1 MTETAIAQFWTLVKG
16 VLALDPNLFQLI
28 EQFSQRSWGAAAVVL
43 LAGLSLGVA
52 ESVVLFINRV
62 RPARFIFSLLI
73 GAVLFAFGYGF
84 WVLTTWLSS
93 AWLLRINLSLETI
106 ALVLAYSYAPLMFS
120 FVGALPYFGV
130 PLLRLLSVWTLL
142 AMMLG
147 FSAVADLSW
156 VRAFEAVVVG
166 WIMLQLL
173 QQTVGQPVAALGRWL
188 ANTVAGVRL
197 VTDWRSLNDLL
208 RAGEA
213 FLADAV
219 LPNRSLPE
227 AEAVVAADVEFA
239 HANREWVAARSV
251 SPSPPSQPKR
261 SATAQPF
268 PLRRSL
274 QYVGLALFAVLI
286 TFVLSPVRRF
296 LIGAYV
302 TSGTAW
308 VQFFIDL
315 AWISLLIF
323 IISGLLAPLEALGW
337 WAGWYGDPI
346 AATQPIVAPQTLP
359 RDRIR
364 RVLVYL
370 DGTGQSTQDY
380 QPFVAN
386 FLDQLAQQLP
396 DDVLLVKG
404 LMSYSVLNRPLT
416 EDRPFAFFW
425 RWVEGLGPEP
435 QESWVSALV
444 SFRNMLMVSVSADQ
458 RYGPVYNWGIAQR
471 IYDSLVRLGY
481 PAEGGVPITLVGYS
495 GGSQVGM
502 GAVPFLKNSL
512 NTSVEVI
519 SLGGVIS
526 GRVDALEVEQL
537 YHLVG
542 DRDWI
547 ERLGIVLF
555 PRRWKISFL
564 SYWNRAKRK
573 GKISIIALKDMGHQG
588 IGGMLDP
595 KPRHGESRSHLQR
608 TLTLVLS
615 ILQDKFAEQ
624 LAADRLPPQTESNY
638 QRYQQADF
646 NHWSYYPL
654 EQTVDPQ
661 RYQPIAP
668 WMGRLILP
676 SPEQR
681 RRVEGVLFEV
691 HHAAAPYA
699 SLVGKVVTLR
709 WSLQPEV
716 QSHVRQVTQD
726 VHFSAEA
733 EYTHRQGLVHPIRL
747 NHWRQVNPL
756 ESLAGSHPQNDVIVA
771 LPRPVQVEEMRWM
784 GKWGDEANGEDTRT
798 PRQRDG
804 SGRIGQEWMLYIE
817 HEPVQ
822 ISGRYY
828 GLVQFLGPE
837 EPGSDRYRVV
847 HFDREKRRFTGVQET
862 VRLPQVVTD
871 KNGTLPSIANQIEQS
886 PQNQEGWYIYGAPD
900 AAGLFTVQ
908 AVAPRDLFRLLPTR
922 TLLQAKA
929 GLRYVERKSW
939 QDLETK
945 KGQTESVLISPN
957 TATAQ
962 QARQAWQVGDR
973 ALLVHIYGGIGG
985 NQREPAAQGPIYFG
999 HFAYGVATVVHEP
1012 LADEPQF
1019 DIRYYQV
1026 YTHNTHGIIAGVLH
1040 WTRYMGDR
1048 QWGFLGTRPVAD
1060 ILIKHSAYTEP
1071 FDFNG
1076 SLPTALDDLI
1086 RQLETMVA
1094 RYRIGDGTGGTYVG
1108 PANNC
1113 AQDSNQALY
1122 ASIKQ
1127 LEELIQA
1134 SPPKRSRWQKDHPEQ
1149 AKRYQ
1154 QLLAIRRDLQR
1165 DLLPLGSAR
1174 ADWEDGREV
1183 LGSNLEDFPLKTL
1196 GRGLLSWRTMLPRVA
1211 SDTVTKLFLRH
1222 GACLWVLRT
1231 NQVGGHDPEIEP
1243 IAPVTF

>member
-1 MTETAIAQFWTLVKG
+1 MRG

-28 EQFSQRSWGAAAVVL
+28 QKFPQRSWGAVGVVL
-43 LAGLSLGVA
+43 LAGLSLAVA
-52 ESVVLFINRV
+52 ESVVLFLNRV
-62 RPARFIFSLLI
+62 RPARFVFSLLI
-73 GAVLFAFGYGF
+73 GAILFACGYGF
-84 WVLTTWLSS
+84 WVLTTWITSV
-93 AWLLRINLSLETI
+93 WLLQINLSLETI

-147 FSAVADLSW
+147 FSAVADLPMA
-156 VRAFEAVVVG
+156 RAFETVVTG
-166 WIMLQLL
+166 WIVLQLL

-188 ANTVAGVRL
+188 ANLAAGVKL
-197 VTDWRSLNDLL
+197 VTDRRSLTDLL

-213 FLADAV
+213 FLADAA
-219 LPNRSLPE
+219 LPNRPSPMAANALPM
-227 AEAVVAADVEFA
+227 AADVEFA
-239 HANREWVAARSV
+239 PAPSDWVATESA
-251 SPSPPSQPKR
+251 SPPPDPVHRLAKFQ
-261 SATAQPF
+261 F

-274 QYVGLALFAVLI
+274 QYLGLALFAVLI

-296 LIGAYV
+296 LIGAYL
-302 TSGTAW
+302 TAGAAW
-308 VQFFIDL
+308 IQFFIDL
-315 AWISLLIF
+315 AWISLIIF

-337 WAGWYGDPI
+337 WAGWYGDPLTATRPVI
-346 AATQPIVAPQTLP
+346 APLSTP
-359 RDRIR
+359 RDRIKR
-364 RVLVYL
+364 FLIYL
-370 DGTGQSTQDY
+370 DGAGQSTADY

-386 FLDQLAQQLP
+386 FLEQLGQQLP
-396 DDVLLVKG
+396 EDTLLVKG

-416 EDRPFAFFW
+416 QDRPFAFFW
-425 RWVEGLGPEP
+425 RWVEGLGSQP
-435 QESWVSALV
+435 QESWVSAFV

-458 RYGPVYNWGIAQR
+458 RYGPVYNWGMAQR
-471 IYDSLVRLGY
+471 IYDSLMRLGY
-481 PAEGGVPITLVGYS
+481 PAEGNVPITLIGYS
-495 GGSQVGM
+495 GGGQVGM
-502 GAVPFLKNSL
+502 GVVPFLRNSL
-512 NTSVEVI
+512 NAPVEVI

-526 GRVDALEVEQL
+526 GRVDALAVEQL

-547 ERLGIVLF
+547 ERLGVVLF
-555 PRRWKISFL
+555 PRRWQVSFL

-573 GKISIIALKDMGHQG
+573 GKISLIALKGVGHQG

-595 KPRHGESRSHLQR
+595 EPRHGESRSHLQR
-608 TLTLVLS
+608 TLTLVMN
-615 ILQDKFAEQ
+615 ILQDKFSEQ
-624 LAADRLPPQTESNY
+624 LVADRLPAQTESNY

-654 EQTVDPQ
+654 HQPPNDQ
-661 RYQPIAP
+661 LYRPIAP

-676 SPEQR
+676 SPDQR
-681 RRVEGVLFEV
+681 RQINGVLFEV
-691 HHAAAPYA
+691 HHAAAA
-699 SLVGKVVTLR
+699 QTSLVGKVVMLR
-709 WSLQPEV
+709 WSQQLAV
-716 QSHVRQVTQD
+716 QTRVRQVTQD

-756 ESLAGSHPQNDVIVA
+756 ESLAGSHPENDVIVA
-771 LPRPVQVEEMRWM
+771 LPDPVQVSEVE
-784 GKWGDEANGEDTRT
+784 GIE
-798 PRQRDG
+798 
-804 SGRIGQEWMLYIE
+804 SGLEGVEGCVLAIA

-828 GLVQFLGPE
+828 GLVQFI
-837 EPGSDRYRVV
+837 EPVEPDSDRYRVA
-847 HFDREKRRFTGVQET
+847 HFELATRRFDGPTEI
-862 VRLPQVVTD
+862 VRLPQVIPD
-871 KNGTLPSIANQIEQS
+871 KNGTLPATAAQIEQS
-886 PQNQEGWYIYGAPD
+886 PQNENGWYIYGAAD
-900 AAGLFTVQ
+900 AAGLFVVQ
-908 AVAPRDLFRLLPTR
+908 AIAPRDLFRLMPRR
-922 TLLQAKA
+922 TLLQTKA
-929 GLRYVERKSW
+929 GLRYVKQKAW
-939 QDLETK
+939 KNLVAK
-945 KGQTESVLISPN
+945 KGQTESVLISPH

-973 ALLVHIYGGIGG
+973 ALLVHTYGGIGG
-985 NQREPAAQGPIYFG
+985 RQREPAAKAPIYFG
-999 HFAYGVATVVHEP
+999 HFAYGVATVIHEP

-1040 WTRYMGDR
+1040 WTHYMGDR

-1134 SPPKRSRWQKDHPEQ
+1134 SPPKKSRWQAQHPEQ
-1149 AKRYQ
+1149 AQRYQ
-1154 QLLAIRRDLQR
+1154 QLLGIRKALQR
-1165 DLLPLGSAR
+1165 ELLPLGSAR
-1174 ADWEDGREV
+1174 ADWEDGREM
-1183 LGSNLEDFPLKTL
+1183 LGSNLEDYPLKTL

-1211 SDTVTKLFLRH
+1211 SDTVIELFLRH

-1231 NQVGGHDPEIEP
+1231 NQVGGDNPEIEP
-1243 IAPVTF
+1243 IAPFTF